1 MNIGIIGSGN
11 MGGNLARLW
20 VNAGHTVYITSN
32 RIENTKELAKAI
44 GKNIYVTGLEELIQ
58 KSEVIL
64 FAIPYEA
71 LGEIAR
77 LKSMFKGKI
86 IIDCIN
92 PLTPDALNMLI
103 GFNTSAGEEVAKS
116 FPQAK
121 VVKAFNVIASPVLER
136 DDVRIN
142 SVAPSAFFCGDDES
156 SKAIVSKLISGIGF
170 EPVDSGGL
178 KNARYLEPMAELMI
192 QLAFAG
198 LGANIGFK
206 LLK

>member
-20 VNAGHTVYITSN
+20 VNAGHTIYITSN
-32 RIENTKELAKAI
+32 RIKNTKELANAI
-44 GKNIYVTGLEELIQ
+44 GKNICVTGLEELIR
-58 KSEVIL
+58 KSDVVL

-71 LGEIAR
+71 LSEIA
-77 LKSMFKGKI
+77 KHKEKFNGKI

-92 PLTPDALNMLI
+92 PLTPDALNMVI
-103 GFNTSAGEEVAKS
+103 GFNTSAGEEVAKL
-116 FPQAK
+116 FPGSK

-142 SVAPSAFFCGDDES
+142 SETPSAFFCGDDAG
-156 SKAIVSKLISGIGF
+156 SKEIVSKLITDIGF
-170 EPVDSGGL
+170 EPVDSGAL
-178 KNARYLEPMAELMI
+178 KNSRYLEPMAELLI